1 LSLSEL
7 PFDRCPIPLF
17 HTCERVQKTRIYVLA
32 LQSRG
37 FGLRCDPVVHSAHD
51 LWLDLVKTL
60 AQRFAM
66 NDKKIK
72 LLIDTDPGIDDA
84 MAILYAALHR
94 GIDLVGLTSV
104 FGNVTVAQATRNALH
119 LVERAGLTIPVA
131 EGAGQPMVL
140 PPFTPSHHVHGPEG
154 FGTLPAATP
163 SQKALEE
170 TAAEFLVR
178 MAREHAGELVLCP
191 VGPITNIADAIR
203 LDPEFASNVKK
214 IVFMGG
220 ALDVRGNVSAAAEA
234 NTWHDPHALDVVLAC
249 GADIMMVGL
258 DVTLQ
263 ILLNEPDFAELAS
276 LHPEHGGFLRD
287 ISVFY
292 LDFYRSIGLTGCG
305 LHDPMAVMACVEP
318 ELFRTE
324 STPLETVLDGPE
336 IGRTIRSSQ
345 DRMPVAVCVGCDA
358 DVIRAK
364 FFAPFA
370 GMA

>member
-1 LSLSEL
+1 
-7 PFDRCPIPLF
+7 
-17 HTCERVQKTRIYVLA
+17 
-32 LQSRG
+32 
-37 FGLRCDPVVHSAHD
+37 
-51 LWLDLVKTL
+51 
-60 AQRFAM
+60 
-66 NDKKIK
+66 
-72 LLIDTDPGIDDA
+72 
-84 MAILYAALHR
+84 
-94 GIDLVGLTSV
+94 
-104 FGNVTVAQATRNALH
+104 
-119 LVERAGLTIPVA
+119 
-131 EGAGQPMVL
+131 
-140 PPFTPSHHVHGPEG
+140 
-154 FGTLPAATP
+154 
-163 SQKALEE
+163 
-170 TAAEFLVR
+170 
-178 MAREHAGELVLCP
+178 
-191 VGPITNIADAIR
+191 
-203 LDPEFASNVKK
+203 
-214 IVFMGG
+214 MGG